1 MSLSKFITIFQGE
14 VHKLSGAPH
23 VDQKTVI
30 PLNAHICEI
39 GIATTKKE

>member
-30 PLNAHICEI
+30 PLNAHSNFE
-39 GIATTKKE
+39 KE